1 MSVKKLHSTAII
13 QLLTGSAKFS
23 EVSKTVFAMP
33 IGVIIVV
40 CFLQKKSHGSTY
52 VRALFAYTFYCHV
65 FYYFFQNHL
74 FFKNILECQTY
85 WSQIITGILS
95 VLICVKIVSEG
106 Y

>member
-40 CFLQKKSHGSTY
+40 CFLQKNPTGVHMSVHFLHTRFI
-52 VRALFAYTFYCHV
+52 VMCFII
-65 FYYFFQNHL
+65 
-74 FFKNILECQTY
+74 FFK
-85 WSQIITGILS
+85 IIFFL
-95 VLICVKIVSEG
+95 KIF
-106 Y
+106 